1 MKKLYL
7 SSLRGYFGDWTY
19 YPCLM
24 KLKDIAERI
33 GFADEIYKSKTLSE
47 MVQRELKNKW
57 GREIKE
63 YLLRQEQRF
72 FNSLIVAVYEGKP
85 NWYEITDL
93 EGSEQLDESEIPDDV
108 IASIGI
114 LCLSGGE
121 KLFTLDGQHRL
132 MGIKEAVKTNAELG
146 EEELTVIFIAH
157 RTDEAG
163 LARSRRL
170 FTTLNKNAKRVSKSD
185 IIALDEDDTMAIIVR
200 QLIERHPMFQEG
212 RISYNARAN
221 LPKGNFTSLT
231 TMVNLYDVLL
241 ILFTKI
247 YGKQT
252 KKKLTNTRLSDEV
265 LEEHYKYA
273 DDYFRHLVNT
283 FKPLQEFLDAD
294 DDYSTV
300 TEKYRT
306 VKGGS
311 ILFRPIG
318 LLILTEIVS
327 ALLSQKHGLSECMTM
342 ISRLPQGLTDVPLRG
357 VIWNSTGNT
366 INTKGKTLARNLLLY
381 MLDAYDRD
389 KDELHKSY
397 ANALEVNEDQ
407 IKLPQKV

>member
-7 SSLRGYFGDWTY
+7 SSLRGDFGDWTY

-33 GFADEIYKSKTLSE
+33 GFADEIYKSKTLNE
-47 MVQRELKNKW
+47 MVQRKLKEKW

-108 IASIGI
+108 IAGIGI
-114 LCLSGGE
+114 LSLNGGE
-121 KLFTLDGQHRL
+121 RLFTIDGQHRL
-132 MGIKEAVKTNAELG
+132 MGIKEAIKTKAKLG
-146 EEELTVIFIAH
+146 EDELTVIFVAH

-170 FTTLNKNAKRVSKSD
+170 FTTLNKNAKKVTTSD

-200 QLIERHPMFQEG
+200 RLVETHPMFQEE
-212 RISYNARAN
+212 RISYNPNAN
-221 LPKGNFTSLT
+221 LSTGDFTSLT
-231 TMVNLYDVLL
+231 TIVKLYDVLL

-247 YGKQT
+247 YGKRT
-252 KKKLTNTRLSDEV
+252 KKQLTDMRLSDEV
-265 LEEHYKYA
+265 LEEHYEYA
-273 DDYFRHLVNT
+273 CDYFKHLVNT
-283 FKPLQEFLDAD
+283 FKPLQEFLDAGN
-294 DDYSTV
+294 DYETV
-300 TEKYRT
+300 TAKYRT
-306 VKGGS
+306 PEGGN

-318 LLILTEIVS
+318 LSILTEMV
-327 ALLSQKHGLSECMTM
+327 ATLSQKHELSECLTM
-342 ISRLPQGLTDVPLRG
+342 VSKLPQTLTDVPLRG
-357 VIWNSTGNT
+357 VIWNPTRNT
-366 INTKGKTLARNLLLY
+366 INNKGNTLARNLLLY
-381 MLDAYDRD
+381 MLNAYD
-389 KDELHKSY
+389 KDEDELHESY
-397 ANALEVNEDQ
+397 AKALEKEKNA
-407 IKLPQKV
+407 INLPQKI

>member
-1 MKKLYL
+1 MEKLYL

-327 ALLSQKHGLSECMTM
+327 ALLSQKYGLSECMTM

>member
-1 MKKLYL
+1 MEKLYL
-7 SSLRGYFGDWTY
+7 SSLRGYFGDWAY

-33 GFADEIYKSKTLSE
+33 RFADEIYESKTLSD
-47 MVQRELKNKW
+47 MVQRKLKDKW

-63 YLLRQEQRF
+63 YLLNQEQRF
-72 FNSLIVAVYEGKP
+72 FNSLIVAVYQGKP

-108 IASIGI
+108 VASIGI
-114 LCLSGGE
+114 LRLSGSE
-121 KLFTLDGQHRL
+121 ELFTLDGQHRL
-132 MGIKEAVKTNAELG
+132 MGIKQAIKRNAALG
-146 EEELTVIFIAH
+146 EEELTVIFVAH
-157 RTDEAG
+157 RTDKEG
-163 LARSRRL
+163 RARSRRL
-170 FTTLNKNAKRVSKSD
+170 FTTLNKNAKQVSTSD

>member
-1 MKKLYL
+1 M
-7 SSLRGYFGDWTY
+7 
-19 YPCLM
+19 
-24 KLKDIAERI
+24 I
-33 GFADEIYKSKTLSE
+33 
-47 MVQRELKNKW
+47 QRKLKNKW

-63 YLLRQEQRF
+63 YLLNQEQRF
-72 FNSLIVAVYEGKP
+72 FNSLIVAVYQGKP

-108 IASIGI
+108 VASIGI
-114 LCLSGGE
+114 LRLSGGE
-121 KLFTLDGQHRL
+121 RLFTIDGQHRL
-132 MGIKEAVKTNAELG
+132 MGIKQAIKRNAALG
-146 EEELTVIFIAH
+146 EEELTVIFVAH
-157 RTDEAG
+157 RTDEEG
-163 LARSRRL
+163 RARSRRL
-170 FTTLNKNAKRVSKSD
+170 FTTLNKNAKQVSKSD

-200 QLIERHPMFQEG
+200 QLIEGHPMFQAG

-241 ILFTKI
+241 ILFTKV
-247 YGKQT
+247 YGQRT
-252 KKKLTNTRLSDEV
+252 KKKLTDARLSDEV
-265 LEEHYKYA
+265 LEEHYEYA
-273 DDYFRHLVNT
+273 CDYFNHLVNT
-283 FKPLQEFLDAD
+283 FKPLQEFLDAGD
-294 DDYSTV
+294 SYETV
-300 TEKYRT
+300 TAKYRT
-306 VKGGS
+306 SGGGN

-327 ALLSQKHGLSECMTM
+327 TLSPKRQLSECMTM
-342 ISRLPQGLTDVPLRG
+342 ISKLPQGLTDVPLRG

-366 INTKGKTLARNLLLY
+366 INSKGKTVARNLLLY
-381 MLDAYDRD
+381 MLDAYEGD

>member
-7 SSLRGYFGDWTY
+7 SSLKGDFGDWTY

-24 KLKDIAERI
+24 KLKDIAERV
-33 GFADEIYKSKTLSE
+33 GFADEIYKSKTLNE
-47 MVQRELKNKW
+47 MVQRKLKEKW

-72 FNSLIVAVYEGKP
+72 FNSLIVAVYGGKP
-85 NWYEITDL
+85 SWHEITDL
-93 EGSEQLDESEIPDDV
+93 EGSEQLDASEIPDDV

-114 LCLSGGE
+114 LRLSGGE
-121 KLFTLDGQHRL
+121 RLFTIDGQHRL
-132 MGIKEAVKTNAELG
+132 MGIKEAIKTKAELG
-146 EEELTVIFIAH
+146 EDELTVIFVAH
-157 RTDEAG
+157 RIDEEG
-163 LARSRRL
+163 RARSRRL
-170 FTTLNKNAKRVSKSD
+170 FTTLNKNAKPVSKND

-231 TMVNLYDVLL
+231 TIVNLYDVLL
-241 ILFTKI
+241 ILFMKI
-247 YGKQT
+247 YGKRT
-252 KKKLTNTRLSDEV
+252 KKKITDTRLSDEV

-318 LLILTEIVS
+318 LLILTETVS
-327 ALLSQKHGLSECMTM
+327 TLFQKHGLSDCMTM
-342 ISRLPQGLTDVPLRG
+342 ISKLPQGLTDIPLDG
-357 VIWNSTGNT
+357 VIWNPARNT
-366 INTKGKTLARNLLLY
+366 INTKGKALARNLLLY
-381 MLDAYDRD
+381 MLDTYDQD
-389 KDELHKSY
+389 KDKLHENY
-397 ANALEVNEDQ
+397 AKALGVEKNE
-407 IKLPQKV
+407 INLPQKV